1 MGRRYSVV
9 VIGLGVV
16 GSASLWRLSCSKV
29 DVLGVDSAAPI
40 NLFGSSHGGSR
51 IFRRAYW
58 EGTSYL
64 PLLSQSDNL
73 WQELDRSCSRRLVFP
88 TGGAICR
95 AGGLGSCSKKCR
107 NRAAGGN
114 QTHAFVCD

>member
-40 NLFGSSHGGSR
+40 NLFGSSHGGGPN
-51 IFRRAYW
+51 F
-58 EGTSYL
+58 
-64 PLLSQSDNL
+64 
-73 WQELDRSCSRRLVFP
+73 
-88 TGGAICR
+88 
-95 AGGLGSCSKKCR
+95 
-107 NRAAGGN
+107 
-114 QTHAFVCD
+114 